1 MIILNI
7 LGKIEK
13 TYISEK
19 LGLYISNLP
28 DGGEINWNNWQ
39 EGIKETISIAYET
52 EKLEASQFIGK
63 FENGPEN
70 RFVVR
75 VIEKAKDILN
85 LNDGPEDVII
95 KKYIDYLSKNMICID
110 IDYKHSSIPD
120 GESTFS
126 CFDGGSCEEEPVEKL
141 LDFLNFISGGIDNN
155 VSIPHCIYST
165 SVRKDRE
172 YRYLFSGTTEIKDQI
187 LEFQKLGRKLDGFLI
202 SEKDFYQLD
211 YLCNALFEIDVDERN
226 TYHYMKLY
234 SLCALFLEKEREQ
247 ELDYKLPYFMDL
259 SISSSEREG
268 MAELMRRIRNKIAH
282 GDFEKVNP
290 LLEEYAQK
298 YMDGRFWFD
307 YNEYT
312 RPSWVLLH
320 ISCSLEKILRSLMNL
335 MLMDNQ
341 KLNTIR
347 NMKET

>member
-1 MIILNI
+1 MIILNV

-85 LNDGPEDVII
+85 LKDGPEDVII

-247 ELDYKLPYFMDL
+247 ELDYKLPV
-259 SISSSEREG
+259 S
-268 MAELMRRIRNKIAH
+268 
-282 GDFEKVNP
+282 P
-290 LLEEYAQK
+290 Q
-298 YMDGRFWFD
+298 
-307 YNEYT
+307 T
-312 RPSWVLLH
+312 
-320 ISCSLEKILRSLMNL
+320 
-335 MLMDNQ
+335 
-341 KLNTIR
+341 
-347 NMKET
+347 